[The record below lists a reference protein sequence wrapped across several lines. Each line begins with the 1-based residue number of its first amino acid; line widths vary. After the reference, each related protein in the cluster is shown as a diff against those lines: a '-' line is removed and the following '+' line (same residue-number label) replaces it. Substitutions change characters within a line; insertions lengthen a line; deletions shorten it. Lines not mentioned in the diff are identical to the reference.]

1 MACPRDVQLARLW
14 SSTVHEARPEKRQIA
29 NCRMDNLASCARRRH
44 PQAPNIPEMTR
55 AIIALSSSWGY
66 RFAGWRGNMKE
77 TLLRNPFDA
86 VETPGVPKR
95 TVNRAAT
102 RSTPVCSHCQSD
114 DIVAQATVQWSNESQ
129 EWELAST
136 FRMPAHCN
144 HCNGGCDITWLSLN

>member
-1 MACPRDVQLARLW
+1 MEQHRPRSEAVKPANGGLQDGQSRALRAVPP
-14 SSTVHEARPEKRQIA
+14 STT
-29 NCRMDNLASCARRRH
+29 
-44 PQAPNIPEMTR
+44 PNIPEMTR
-55 AIIALSSSWGY
+55 AIIALSSSWDSY

-86 VETPGVPKR
+86 VETAAVPKR

-136 FRMPAHCN
+136 FRIPAHCN
-144 HCNGGCDITWLSLN
+144 HCDGGCDITWLSLN

>member
-1 MACPRDVQLARLW
+1 
-14 SSTVHEARPEKRQIA
+14 
-29 NCRMDNLASCARRRH
+29 
-44 PQAPNIPEMTR
+44 MTR

-86 VETPGVPKR
+86 VETPGVTR
-95 TVNRAAT
+95 RVINRAAT

>member
-1 MACPRDVQLARLW
+1 MCNGAIMEQ
-14 SSTVHEARPEKRQIA
+14 H
-29 NCRMDNLASCARRRH
+29 CARSEAVKPANGGLQDGHSRVLRA
-44 PQAPNIPEMTR
+44 APPSTAPAHSGDDAR
-55 AIIALSSSWGY
+55 DHRIILIMGRY
-66 RFAGWRGNMKE
+66 RFAGSRGNMKE
-77 TLLRNPFDA
+77 TLRNPFDA

-129 EWELAST
+129 EWELANT

>member
-1 MACPRDVQLARLW
+1 
-14 SSTVHEARPEKRQIA
+14 
-29 NCRMDNLASCARRRH
+29 
-44 PQAPNIPEMTR
+44 
-55 AIIALSSSWGY
+55 
-66 RFAGWRGNMKE
+66 MKDA
-77 TLLRNPFDA
+77 LLRNPFDLA
-86 VETPGVPKR
+86 SATSASAS
-95 TVNRAAT
+95 TMNRAAT

>member
-1 MACPRDVQLARLW
+1 MEQHRAR
-14 SSTVHEARPEKRQIA
+14 SETGKAA
-29 NCRMDNLASCARRRH
+29 NRELQDGQSRVLRAARH

-66 RFAGWRGNMKE
+66 RFADWRGNMKE

-95 TVNRAAT
+95 TINRAAT

>member
-1 MACPRDVQLARLW
+1 MEQPIARGEAVKPANGGLQDGQ
-14 SSTVHEARPEKRQIA
+14 SRVLRAAPPSTGPH
-29 NCRMDNLASCARRRH
+29 
-44 PQAPNIPEMTR
+44 IPEMTR
-55 AIIALSSSWGY
+55 AIIALSSSWDGY
-66 RFAGWRGNMKE
+66 RFADWRGNMKE

-86 VETPGVPKR
+86 VETPGVPKG
-95 TVNRAAT
+95 TINRAAT

>member
-1 MACPRDVQLARLW
+1 
-14 SSTVHEARPEKRQIA
+14 
-29 NCRMDNLASCARRRH
+29 MDNLARCARFRH
-44 PQAPNIPEMTR
+44 PQPPNIPEMTR
-55 AIIALSSSWGY
+55 AIIALSSFWGRY
-66 RFAGWRGNMKE
+66 RFAGWQGNMKE